1 MNNPFIPLK
10 EANTVIV
17 AGNIDDE
24 VYKSLKDRNLRVVK
38 TIAHEKVDISIKYH
52 PDIVI
57 HPINHNLLLVEP
69 TVYEYYKEK
78 FKDTDISIIKGE
90 KELAYKYPLDI
101 AYNVGRVS
109 NYALHNF
116 KYTDEVL
123 KFYLKKENI
132 EFINVNQGYTK
143 CSMAIIG
150 NNEII
155 TSDHFIHKVLMNK
168 GVKSLL
174 ISQGH
179 IVLENQDYGFIGGC
193 TGNISNKEVL
203 LSGSLNKHPD
213 KEKIRSF
220 IDRANKTIIKLSE
233 KDIIDIGT
241 VIALNCNCL

>member
-10 EANTVIV
+10 EANTVVV

-24 VYKSLKDRNLRVVK
+24 IYKNLKDRNLRVVK

-69 TVYEYYKEK
+69 TVYEYYKGK
-78 FKDTDISIIKGE
+78 FKDTDINIIKGE
-90 KELAYKYPLDI
+90 KELGYKYPLDI

-123 KFYLKKENI
+123 KFYLKKEKI
-132 EFINVNQGYTK
+132 ELINVNQGYNK
-143 CSMAIIG
+143 CSMALVG

-155 TSDHFIHKVLMNK
+155 T
-168 GVKSLL
+168 
-174 ISQGH
+174 
-179 IVLENQDYGFIGGC
+179 
-193 TGNISNKEVL
+193 
-203 LSGSLNKHPD
+203 
-213 KEKIRSF
+213 
-220 IDRANKTIIKLSE
+220 
-233 KDIIDIGT
+233 
-241 VIALNCNCL
+241 